1 LKVFASVG
9 IEQERGRVEVVRRNY
24 VKCLPP

>member
-1 LKVFASVG
+1 MKVFASVG
-9 IEQERGRVEVVRRNY
+9 IEQERGLVEVVRRNY